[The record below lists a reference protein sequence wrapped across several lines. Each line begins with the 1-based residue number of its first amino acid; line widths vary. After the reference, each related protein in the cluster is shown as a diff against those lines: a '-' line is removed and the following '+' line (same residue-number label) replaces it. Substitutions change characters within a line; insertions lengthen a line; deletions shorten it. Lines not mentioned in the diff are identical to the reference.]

1 MEIQNNYNSFSER
14 RYQESH
20 THHITK
26 CLHEEEHAGNKGAAA
41 GIKQDALVSREGEKA
56 RQESSFLYETPAKT
70 GRKAGGFGFKKG
82 LSVMKGIW
90 DSMGDE
96 KKALSAA
103 EKVLTTESEAA
114 IKAGTDAASSAVRQ
128 GLPYRIVNKWESV
141 REKLKTGL
149 STALKRFNKG
159 DAFAA
164 LTDPK
169 GNFRGKKGAKR
180 HTLEKAGRGTRQKR
194 PDILTAQLSESHL
207 MDSYSKTG
215 EYCRINENLTY
226 HKNKTEEN
234 KTLEKQTVEKRIN
247 A

>member
-1 MEIQNNYNSFSER
+1 MEIQNNYNSFSDR

-26 CLHEEEHAGNKGAAA
+26 CLHEEEHEKNKGMAA
-41 GIKQDALVSREGEKA
+41 GIRKDALSAGEEEKA
-56 RQESSFLYETPAKT
+56 RQESPFLNEAAGTRAKSA
-70 GRKAGGFGFKKG
+70 GRLGLKKG
-82 LSVMKGIW
+82 LSVIKGIW

-96 KKALSAA
+96 KQAQSAA
-103 EKVLTTESEAA
+103 EKSFAA
-114 IKAGTDAASSAVRQ
+114 ENKTLSGEGIDAASSAVRQ

-141 REKLKTGL
+141 REKLKAGL
-149 STALKRFNKG
+149 STALKRFNRG

-169 GNFRGKKGAKR
+169 GNFRGKKGSHR
-180 HTLEKAGRGTRQKR
+180 HTLEKTGRGTRQGR
-194 PDILTAQLSESHL
+194 PEILTAELSESHL

-226 HKNKTEEN
+226 HKNKTEE
-234 KTLEKQTVEKRIN
+234 K
-247 A
+247 